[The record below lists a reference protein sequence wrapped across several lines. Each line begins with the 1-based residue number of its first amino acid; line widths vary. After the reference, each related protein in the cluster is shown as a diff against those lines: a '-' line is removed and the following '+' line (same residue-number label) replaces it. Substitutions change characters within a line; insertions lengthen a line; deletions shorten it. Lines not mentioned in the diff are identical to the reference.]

1 MVVVDAVL
9 LTGVVGADV
18 IVVFRKLIVNV
29 SADVVDS
36 FVVAVN
42 EDLVMDGFVIFVVSI
57 FGAFVSVVG
66 TKVTVNG
73 VTPMLVETLVVEVL
87 PIVVV

>member
-29 SADVVDS
+29 AADVVDS